1 MKLLAKILL
10 GAIVFTILACGGG
23 GGTGASVKETQIAFW
38 GRVGTQNALYITEQ
52 SDYTSFTKI
61 ADIPD
66 STSFVRLSPDRS
78 KVLWIEKNFLFAMRV
93 DGSGKVAFGSGMKT
107 ANADWGADSDVILI
121 EPLGINKIS
130 STRMSNPTN
139 STILF
144 NDVTEMSVSLDG
156 TRMAFV
162 PLGTRSVHYSNTD
175 GTGLDSL
182 SAEPAGSNVMQPT
195 FSLDKKFIS
204 YTVSGGTVNVLK
216 VHDFAKGTTSV
227 VSGTTDV
234 LGSDGSPSQ
243 WGVPIAVTIEAGPS
257 SFLYSLKIFGETS
270 PRTLV
275 AYNGASIDRPCTDP
289 SDNGEVVYTKG
300 NGLFLMGVEAESEI
314 TQLGTGLDA
323 AGYSDWR

>member
-1 MKLLAKILL
+1 M
-10 GAIVFTILACGGG
+10 IVMILACGGG

-38 GRVGTQNALYITEQ
+38 GRVGTQNALYITKQ
-52 SDYTSFTKI
+52 SDYSSFTKI

-121 EPLGINKIS
+121 EPLGIHKIS
-130 STRMSNPTN
+130 STRMSNPTS

-144 NDVTEMSVSLDG
+144 NDVTEMNVSLDG

-162 PLGTRSVHYSNTD
+162 PLGTRAVHYSNTD

-182 SAEPAGSNVMQPT
+182 TAEPVGSNVVQPT
-195 FSLDKKFIS
+195 FSLDKNSIS

-216 VHDFAKGTTSV
+216 VHDIAKGTTSV
-227 VSGTTDV
+227 VSGSTDV
-234 LGSDGSPSQ
+234 LGSDTSPFQ
-243 WGVPIAVTIEAGPS
+243 WGYPIGVGLEAGPS
-257 SFLYSLKIFGETS
+257 SFVYSLKIFGGTS
-270 PRTLV
+270 PRTL
-275 AYNGASIDRPCTDP
+275 ASYEGASIDRPCTDP
-289 SDNGEVVYTKG
+289 SDNGDVVYTSG
-300 NGLFLMGVEAESEI
+300 TGLYLVGVESESEI
-314 TQLGTGLDA
+314 IKLSVGLDA